1 MGEDRMKQKK
11 VNAFYRPPS
20 LLFRQLGSA
29 LLMGYLTGWRSFPG
43 WLLRH
48 GFSSMPVA
56 NGARGMGCIGYP
68 GHPVW
73 EVTGACNL
81 RCIHCHA
88 TSGQAA
94 ADELSTDEDKKL
106 IDQLAAE
113 SEFRT
118 LIYTGGEPL
127 VRPDIFE
134 LLRHSQKA
142 GLANI
147 IATNGTLIDEEMA
160 FKLKDHGVV
169 CNAISFDAA
178 NPSIHD
184 MVRNKAGSFDL
195 AMRAVVATKKAGILL
210 QINTT
215 AMEYNMPHLPE
226 LIDFADSSG
235 AGILLMYQLVAVGR
249 GEKIE
254 KATLKKTANKYLS
267 ELISLKQKTA
277 KTIIEPVAGPQY
289 WPFLLEKGGIR
300 GGLPLKLAGQV
311 FHGCSAGRG
320 FVYVKA
326 NGDVWPCPFVEV
338 SGGNIRGKS
347 FHDIYTGSTLF
358 NDLRRREE
366 KLKGLCGECPY
377 KTVCGGC
384 RGRAHAYSGDPLA
397 EDPRCF
403 IRERSRP
410 AEKGL
415 GKTIKTC
422 SSEHPDIEAAYMDTR
437 RRPATNPGRMRA
449 LPDEQ

>member
-1 MGEDRMKQKK
+1 MKKNK
-11 VNAFYRPPS
+11 VRSFYNPPS
-20 LLFRQLGSA
+20 LLFWQLGST
-29 LLMGYLTGWRSFPG
+29 LLMGYLNRWHHFPG
-43 WLLRH
+43 WLIKH

-56 NGARGMGCIGYP
+56 NGAWGMGCIGYP

-88 TSGQAA
+88 TSGLAA
-94 ADELSTDEDKKL
+94 SDELTTDEGKRL
-106 IDQLAAE
+106 IDQLAAQ

-160 FKLKDHGVV
+160 FRLKDHGVV

-178 NPSIHD
+178 RSSVHD
-184 MVRNKAGSFDL
+184 MVRNKPGSFDL
-195 AMRAVVATKKAGILL
+195 AQRAVEATKKAGILL

-215 AMEYNMPHLPE
+215 AMEYNMPYLPE
-226 LIDFADSSG
+226 LIDFADSTG
-235 AGILLMYQLVAVGR
+235 AGIMLMYQLVAVGR

-254 KATLKKTANKYLS
+254 KATLKKSANRYLS
-267 ELISLKQKTA
+267 ELISQKQKTA

-289 WPFLLEKGGIR
+289 WPYLLEKRGINGG
-300 GGLPLKLAGQV
+300 PALKFAEKV
-311 FHGCSAGRG
+311 FHGCAAARG
-320 FVYVKA
+320 FVYIKA
-326 NGDVWPCPFVEV
+326 NGDIWPCPFVEV
-338 SGGNIRGKS
+338 SGGNIRKKS
-347 FHDIYTGSTLF
+347 FFEIYRKSKLF
-358 NDLRRREE
+358 EDLRHREE
-366 KLKGLCGECPY
+366 NLGGLCGECQY
-377 KTVCGGC
+377 KKVCGGC
-384 RGRAHAYSGDPLA
+384 RGRAHAYSGDYLA

-403 IRERSRP
+403 VREK
-410 AEKGL
+410 AKQ
-415 GKTIKTC
+415 T
-422 SSEHPDIEAAYMDTR
+422 
-437 RRPATNPGRMRA
+437 
-449 LPDEQ
+449 

>member
-1 MGEDRMKQKK
+1 MTIRNK
-11 VNAFYRPPS
+11 VKAFYNPPS
-20 LLFRQLGSA
+20 LLFRQLGST
-29 LLMGYLTGWRSFPG
+29 LLMGYLNRWRKFPD
-43 WLLRH
+43 WLFRH
-48 GFSSMPVA
+48 GFKSIPVA
-56 NGARGMGCIGYP
+56 SGAWGMGCIGYP

-88 TSGQAA
+88 VSGQAA
-94 ADELSTDEDKKL
+94 KDELTTDEGKRL
-106 IDQLAAE
+106 IDMIAAE

-169 CNAISFDAA
+169 CHAISLDAA
-178 NPSIHD
+178 DPSVHN
-184 MVRNKAGSFDL
+184 MVRNKAGAFDL
-195 AMRAVVATKKAGILL
+195 AMRGIEATRKAGIML
-210 QINTT
+210 QTNTT

-226 LIDFADSSG
+226 LIDYADHCG
-235 AGILLMYQLVAVGR
+235 AGIMLMYQLVAVGR

-254 KATLKKTANKYLS
+254 QATLKKSANQHLS
-267 ELISLKQKTA
+267 ELISEKQKSCSM
-277 KTIIEPVAGPQY
+277 IIEPVAGPQY
-289 WPFLLEKGGIR
+289 WPYLLEKGGIR
-300 GGLPLKLAGQV
+300 GGPLLKLAEKV
-311 FHGCSAGRG
+311 FHGCAAARG
-320 FVYVKA
+320 FVYIKA

-338 SGGNIRGKS
+338 SGGNVRNTG
-347 FHDIYTGSTLF
+347 FHQIYHESELF
-358 NDLRRREE
+358 RNLRQREE
-366 KLKGLCGECPY
+366 TLKGLCGECRY

-384 RGRAHAYSGDPLA
+384 RGRAQAYTGDYLA

-403 IRERSRP
+403 MREQ
-410 AEKGL
+410 AE
-415 GKTIKTC
+415 
-422 SSEHPDIEAAYMDTR
+422 H
-437 RRPATNPGRMRA
+437 
-449 LPDEQ
+449 

>member
-1 MGEDRMKQKK
+1 MKTKNK
-11 VNAFYRPPS
+11 VKAFYNPPS
-20 LLFRQLGSA
+20 LLCRQLGSS
-29 LLMGYLTGWRSFPG
+29 LLMAYLNNWRQYAA
-43 WLLRH
+43 W
-48 GFSSMPVA
+48 GFKYGFRSIPVA
-56 NGARGMGCIGYP
+56 NGALGMGCIGYP

-88 TSGQAA
+88 ISGNAD
-94 ADELSTDEDKKL
+94 ADELTTDEGKRL
-106 IDQLAAE
+106 IDSIASV

-134 LLRHSQKA
+134 LFRHSQKA

-169 CNAISFDAA
+169 CNAISIDAA
-178 NPSIHD
+178 DPAVHD
-184 MVRNKAGSFDL
+184 RVRNKPGAFDL
-195 AMRAVVATKKAGILL
+195 ALRAIEATKKAGILL

-215 AMEYNMPHLPE
+215 AMEYNIPNLSE
-226 LIDFADSSG
+226 LIDFVDDCG
-235 AGILLMYQLVAVGR
+235 AGIMLMYQLVAVGR

-254 KATLKKTANKYLS
+254 KATLKKAANQYLS
-267 ELISLKQKTA
+267 ELIALKQKTA

-289 WPFLLEKGGIR
+289 WPYILEKKGIKDGWR
-300 GGLPLKLAGQV
+300 LNLAGKV
-311 FHGCSAGRG
+311 FHGCAAGRG

-338 SGGNIRGKS
+338 NAGSIKNMS
-347 FHDIYTGSTLF
+347 FSEIYRNSPVF
-358 NDLRRREE
+358 QNLRNRE
-366 KLKGLCGECPY
+366 KLLKGLCSECNY

-384 RGRAHAYSGDPLA
+384 RGRAQAYSGDYLA

-403 IRERSRP
+403 IHERKKH
-410 AEKGL
+410 E
-415 GKTIKTC
+415 
-422 SSEHPDIEAAYMDTR
+422 
-437 RRPATNPGRMRA
+437 
-449 LPDEQ
+449 

>member
-1 MGEDRMKQKK
+1 MPAKNK
-11 VNAFYRPPS
+11 VKAFYNPPS
-20 LLFRQLGSA
+20 LLCRQLGSS
-29 LLMGYLTGWRSFPG
+29 LLMAYLNNWRKYAGWGFQYGFRSI
-43 WLLRH
+43 
-48 GFSSMPVA
+48 PVA
-56 NGARGMGCIGYP
+56 NGAWGMGCIGYP

-88 TSGQAA
+88 VSGNAG
-94 ADELSTDEDKKL
+94 ADELTTDEGKRL
-106 IDQLAAE
+106 IDSIASV

-142 GLANI
+142 GLTNI

-169 CNAISFDAA
+169 CNAISIDAA
-178 NPSIHD
+178 DPSIHD
-184 MVRNKAGSFDL
+184 MVRNKPGAFDL
-195 AMRAVVATKKAGILL
+195 ALRAIEATKKAGIVL

-215 AMEYNMPHLPE
+215 AMEYNIPHLSE
-226 LIDFADSSG
+226 LIDFTDRNG
-235 AGILLMYQLVAVGR
+235 AGIMLMYQLVAVGR

-254 KATLKKTANKYLS
+254 KATLKKSANKYLS
-267 ELISLKQKTA
+267 ELIAEKQRTA

-289 WPFLLEKGGIR
+289 WPYILEKKGIKEGWR
-300 GGLPLKLAGQV
+300 LELASKV
-311 FHGCSAGRG
+311 FHGCAAGRG

-338 SGGNIRGKS
+338 NAGNIRDRS
-347 FHDIYTGSTLF
+347 FQSIYRESPVF
-358 NDLRRREE
+358 QNLRRREQT
-366 KLKGLCGECPY
+366 LKGLCGECNY

-384 RGRAHAYSGDPLA
+384 RGRALAYSGDYLA

-403 IRERSRP
+403 IRER
-410 AEKGL
+410 K
-415 GKTIKTC
+415 KI
-422 SSEHPDIEAAYMDTR
+422 
-437 RRPATNPGRMRA
+437 
-449 LPDEQ
+449 